1 MITLT
6 DNAAVKIK
14 ELIAV
19 ETKPNVL
26 FRVRVVSGGCSGF
39 SYELG
44 FDETVAT
51 NDKIYEDKGIKILLD
66 PESDKHV
73 EGSQVDYV
81 DSLMGAGFKISNPK
95 SKGSCGCGSSFEI

>member
-6 DNAAVKIK
+6 DNAAEKIK
-14 ELIAV
+14 ELIAA
-19 ETKPNVL
+19 EAKPNL
-26 FRVRVVSGGCSGF
+26 TFRVKVVSGGCSGF

-44 FDETVAT
+44 FDETVAAD
-51 NDKIYEDKGIKILLD
+51 DKVYEDKGVKILLD
-66 PESDKHV
+66 PESDKRV

-95 SKGSCGCGSSFEI
+95 SKGSCGCGSSFEV